1 MMDTEEALAFL
12 SRHQPLPPD
21 AGWTDELAERYAEV
35 RDYFA
40 HSPDPRCIP
49 LLLNSFGQGSGF
61 GNYQLV
67 EDVMAQFP
75 ADLVV
80 PNLVEALRHGTPSV
94 RYWCAQIAAYFPE
107 SRLVGPLRDLLMT
120 GDEDSQLA
128 AVTALERIPDERVDD
143 VFRQALRRELS
154 NEAREFIVDALEIRR
169 GQIEFDCR
177 S

>member
-21 AGWTDELAERYAEV
+21 SGWTDELAERYAEV
-35 RDYFA
+35 REYFA

-94 RYWCAQIAAYFPE
+94 RYWCAQIAANFPE
-107 SRLVGPLRDLLMT
+107 SGLVDPLRDLLMT

-128 AVTALERIPDERVDD
+128 AVTALERVPDERVGD
-143 VFRQALRRELS
+143 VLRQALRSELS

-169 GQIEFDCR
+169 GQIEFNCR